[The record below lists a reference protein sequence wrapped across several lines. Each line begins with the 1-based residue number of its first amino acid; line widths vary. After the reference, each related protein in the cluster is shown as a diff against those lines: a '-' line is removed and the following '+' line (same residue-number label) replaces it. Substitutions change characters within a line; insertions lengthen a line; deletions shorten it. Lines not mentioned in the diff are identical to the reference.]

1 MTVDTNLKEDMND
14 LMRIRN
20 LRSLSSRLRGRGDQE
35 LNDIMNPEMDGASQD
50 PYAQDTPLPPEELI
64 PPQANNS
71 SIDVRA
77 NELNLPGQE
86 PEQPG
91 LFSRLGSGI
100 RGMLS
105 GLGSGRLPEQEDE
118 PMTPPQQTPIAPP
131 AENVTQPSQI
141 ESAQAMGGQ
150 PLQAGFFPSLS
161 GIKDWFNKDT
171 EQKANMP
178 LTPAQMEFYE
188 NLPEAQRQSM
198 PGYGKRYEMAKAQ
211 GMKTPQ
217 MEEDA
222 QFMQKIDEAAQS
234 PGKMVVPGAAS
245 MILEDPV
252 LSADFKQV
260 TGIDYEPMIAEE
272 LTKYE
277 RVIEEAIQGIQADL
291 STLDESEL
299 KIRDRISRGELTTQ
313 DKILMGIAL
322 FLPMIIAGLVG
333 GKEGAIGALGGS
345 AQGLAQGLAQQGKN
359 LREDEDILRDIS
371 KQKTDKRLKQAD
383 LGLSLPK
390 LKDNLRNAVPKSN
403 DLFEG
408 MTKVTINTPQG
419 AVEGYQILPGVIAE
433 PSTIYDKES
442 KKDAQKAG
450 RELSHSKQVVTE
462 LNEITDNILDVLSKT
477 DLPENVLAQAYQ
489 HVLTD
494 KVPAIDS
501 KLGQTIDYKGRKVNS
516 AVILNNQMAL
526 LKDAYRMMKKMRAF
540 TNTVQEHTADIMSS
554 PYGSFL
560 TSEDLADQMMSVREL
575 SQSRLLNEAIS
586 NGFLVE
592 PIISDLSRQ
601 NKPVADRMKN
611 QHEKARYKEVTTK
624 K

>member
-50 PYAQDTPLPPEELI
+50 PYAEDMSLPPPELL
-64 PPQANNS
+64 PPPNANNS

-77 NELNLPGQE
+77 NEINLPGQE

-91 LFSRLGSGI
+91 IFSRLGSGI

-105 GLGSGRLPEQEDE
+105 SLGSGRTPEQDDE
-118 PMTPPQQTPIAPP
+118 SMTPPQETPIAPP
-131 AENVTQPSQI
+131 TQNITQPSQI
-141 ESAQAMGGQ
+141 ETAQAMGE

-161 GIKDWFNKDT
+161 GIKDWFNKDA
-171 EQKANMP
+171 EIKANTP

-211 GMKTPQ
+211 VVKTPQ
-217 MEEDA
+217 MEQDA
-222 QFMQKIDEAAQS
+222 QFMQKIDEAAQN
-234 PGKMVVPGAAS
+234 PGKMVVPGSAS

-252 LSADFKQV
+252 LSSDFKQV

-299 KIRDRISRGELTTQ
+299 KIRDRISKGQLTTQ

-322 FLPMIIAGLVG
+322 FLPVIIAGLVG
-333 GKEGAIGALGGS
+333 GKEGAVGALGGG
-345 AQGLAQGLAQQGKN
+345 AEGLAKGLALQGKN

-371 KQKTDKRLKQAD
+371 KQKTEKRLKQAD
-383 LGLSLPK
+383 LGLSLPG
-390 LKDNLRNAVPKSN
+390 LKDKLRSSLPK
-403 DLFEG
+403 DDELFKG

-419 AVEGYQILPGVIAE
+419 DVEGYQILPGVIAE
-433 PSTIYDKES
+433 PTTIYDKES

-477 DLPENVLAQAYQ
+477 NLPENVLAQAYQ

-501 KLGQTIDYKGRKVNS
+501 KLGETIDYKGRKVNS

-560 TSEDLADQMMSVREL
+560 TSEDLADQMRSVREL
-575 SQSRLLNEAIS
+575 SQNRLINEAIS

-592 PIISDLSRQ
+592 PIMSDLSRQ